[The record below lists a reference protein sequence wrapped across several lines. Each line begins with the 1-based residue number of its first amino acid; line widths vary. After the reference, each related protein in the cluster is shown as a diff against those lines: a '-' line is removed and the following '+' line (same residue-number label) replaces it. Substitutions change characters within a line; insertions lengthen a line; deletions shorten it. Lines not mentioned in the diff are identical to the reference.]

1 MSASDKKKL
10 RKEASAQLLT
20 EKQLQQQKEAKKLKA
35 YTIAFVA
42 AMILVACITLAVLGV
57 RAVNNSGVIQNN
69 TIAANVGEN
78 QLSSVEL
85 SYYFTDEINAYYN
98 EWYQTYSTYTDAYL
112 KMMGWDTSKPLDE
125 QIQDEPTNTTWA
137 QYFLNAA
144 LDQAKNDYAL
154 AAKAKAEGFELPDED
169 KTTLT
174 NLLSNIETYATM
186 YGYNNA
192 KQYLRAM
199 YGYGSTPET
208 YGEYYERSLLASAYA
223 TAHHD
228 GLTYDD
234 SKIRDYEADKMAEFN
249 SYTYTSAYMSYT
261 YFQQGGTKDE
271 EGNVTYSDEE
281 NAAARQSMKEA
292 ADKLATATSAE
303 ELEAM
308 VKEISVKEGS
318 SISVS
323 KNENMLYSGITSSVR
338 DWLSS
343 ADRKEGDIAAIA
355 NVSTIENED
364 GTKTEQ
370 TNGYYVVIF
379 HGVNDNTTAMGNVRH
394 LLVKF
399 EGGTEN
405 EETGEVTYS
414 DAEKAAAK
422 EEAEGYL
429 KTWQEGEA
437 TEESFIELVKKNS
450 DDSSAS
456 EGGLFEDINPDSTYV
471 DSFLNW
477 SIDAARKTGD
487 TAVIESEFGY
497 HVMYFVG
504 NSELTY
510 RDYMITNK
518 MRESDHEDWYNAI
531 VDAVTATLADT
542 SKMKLDVVFS

>member
-57 RAVNNSGVIQNN
+57 RAVNNSGVIQSN

-85 SYYFTDEINAYYN
+85 SYYFTDEMNAYYN

-186 YGYNNA
+186 YGYSNA

-223 TAHHD
+223 TAHHE
-228 GLTYDD
+228 GLTYDN

-292 ADKLATATSAE
+292 ADKLATATSDE

-308 VKEISVKEGS
+308 AKEISVKDGS
-318 SISVS
+318 SISVT
-323 KNENMLYSGITSSVR
+323 KNENALYSGISSSIR
-338 DWLSS
+338 EWLSE
-343 ADRKEGDIAAIA
+343 ADRKDGDITAIA
-355 NVSTIENED
+355 NVSTTENED

-370 TNGYYVVIF
+370 TNGYYVVIY
-379 HGVNDNTTAMGNVRH
+379 HGVNDNATAMGNVRH

-437 TEESFIELVKKNS
+437 TEESFIELVKKHS
-450 DDSSAS
+450 DDSTAS
-456 EGGLFEDINPDSTYV
+456 EGGLFEDINPDSSYV
-471 DSFLNW
+471 ENFLNW
-477 SIDAARKTGD
+477 SIDTTRKTGD
-487 TAVIESEFGY
+487 TAVIETEYGY

-518 MRESDHEDWYNAI
+518 MRDSDHENWYNAI
-531 VDAVTATLADT
+531 VDAVTAALADT
-542 SKMKLDVVFS
+542 SKMKLDVVLS

>member
-35 YTIAFVA
+35 YTIAFVT
-42 AMILVACITLAVLGV
+42 AMVLVVCITLAVLGV
-57 RAVNNSGVIQNN
+57 RAVNNSGVFQNN

-78 QLSSVEL
+78 ALSSVEL
-85 SYYFTDEINAYYN
+85 SYFFTDEINAYYN
-98 EWYQTYSTYTDAYL
+98 EWYQTYSTYTDTYL
-112 KMMGWDTSKPLDE
+112 QMLGWDTSKPLDE
-125 QIQDEPTNTTWA
+125 QFQNEETNTTWA
-137 QYFLNAA
+137 QYFLDAA

-154 AAKAKAEGFELPDED
+154 AAKAKEEGFELPAED
-169 KTTLT
+169 QTTLT
-174 NLLSNIETYATM
+174 NLLGNIETYATL
-186 YGYNNA
+186 YGYRNA

-199 YGYGSTPET
+199 YGYGSTPES

-223 TAHHD
+223 AAHHE
-228 GLTYDD
+228 GLTYEN

-271 EGNVTYSDEE
+271 NGNITYSEEE
-281 NAAARQSMKEA
+281 NAAARESMKAA
-292 ADKLATATSAE
+292 ADKLATATTDD

-308 VKEISVKEGS
+308 VKEIAVKDGS
-318 SISVS
+318 SISVT
-323 KNENMLYSGITSSVR
+323 KNENLLYSGVSSSIR
-338 DWLSS
+338 EWLSS
-343 ADRKEGDIAAIA
+343 TDRKDGDITAIA
-355 NVSTIENED
+355 NVSTTTNED
-364 GTKTEQ
+364 GTETEL

-379 HGVNDNTTAMGNVRH
+379 HGVNDNATAMGNVRH

-399 EGGTEN
+399 EGGTED

-414 DAEKAAAK
+414 EAEKAAAK

-429 KTWQEGEA
+429 KSWQEGDA
-437 TEESFIELVKKNS
+437 TEESFIALVKAHS

-456 EGGLFEDINPDSTYV
+456 EGGLFEDIHRDSSYV
-471 DSFLNW
+471 DNFLNW
-477 SIDAARKTGD
+477 SIDAARKAGD
-487 TAVIESEFGY
+487 VAVIETEYGY

-510 RDYMITNK
+510 RDYMITSE
-518 MRESDHEDWYNAI
+518 MRDSDHEAWYDAI
-531 VDAVTATLADT
+531 VDAVTASLADT
-542 SKMKLDVVFS
+542 SKMRLDVVLS

>member
-35 YTIAFVA
+35 YTIAFVT
-42 AMILVACITLAVLGV
+42 AMVLVVCITLAILGV

-78 QLSSVEL
+78 ALSSVEL

-98 EWYQTYSTYTDAYL
+98 EWYQTYSTYTDTYL
-112 KMMGWDTSKPLDE
+112 QMMGWDTSKPLDE
-125 QIQDEPTNTTWA
+125 QIQNETTNTTWA
-137 QYFLNAA
+137 QYFLDAA

-154 AAKAKAEGFELPDED
+154 AAKAKEEGFELPTEEQ
-169 KTTLT
+169 TTLT
-174 NLLSNIETYATM
+174 NLLGNIETYATM
-186 YGYNNA
+186 YGYSNA

-199 YGYGSTPET
+199 YGYGSDPES

-228 GLTYDD
+228 GLTYED

-261 YFQQGGTKDE
+261 YFQQGGTEDE
-271 EGNVTYSDEE
+271 NGNTTYSEEE
-281 NAAARQSMKEA
+281 NAAARESMKAA
-292 ADKLATATSAE
+292 ADKLATATSDE

-308 VKEISVKEGS
+308 AKEIAVKEGS
-318 SISVS
+318 SISVT
-323 KNENMLYSGITSSVR
+323 KNENMLYSGISSSIR
-338 DWLSS
+338 EWLSS
-343 ADRKEGDIAAIA
+343 ADRKDGDITAIA
-355 NVSTIENED
+355 NISTTENED
-364 GTKTEQ
+364 GTETEQ

-379 HGVNDNTTAMGNVRH
+379 HGVNDNATAMGNVRH
-394 LLVKF
+394 LLVSF
-399 EGGTEN
+399 EGGTKN

-414 DAEKAAAK
+414 EDEKAAAK

-429 KTWQEGEA
+429 KTWQEGDA
-437 TEESFIELVKKNS
+437 TEESFIELVKEHS
-450 DDSSAS
+450 DDSTAS
-456 EGGLFEDINPDSTYV
+456 EGGLFEDINRDSSYV
-471 DSFLNW
+471 DNFLNW
-477 SIDAARKTGD
+477 SIDSARKTGD
-487 TAVIESEFGY
+487 TAVIETEYGY

-510 RDYMITNK
+510 RDYMISSE
-518 MRESDHEDWYNAI
+518 MREKDHEDWYNAI

-542 SKMKLDVVFS
+542 SKMKLDVVLS